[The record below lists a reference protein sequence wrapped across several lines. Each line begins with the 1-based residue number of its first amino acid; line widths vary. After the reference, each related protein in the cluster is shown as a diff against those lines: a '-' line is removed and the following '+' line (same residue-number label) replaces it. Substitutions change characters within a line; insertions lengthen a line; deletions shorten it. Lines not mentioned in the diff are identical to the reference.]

1 MNSGSEVLPNPVEM
15 TNTYKIVSYTY
26 QFNNLQLFVSVS
38 VQLCLIDDSGNVRK
52 VVNYLVQ
59 GNEYAQ
65 WGGDDQYMI
74 NLLNSKIPGLV

>member
-1 MNSGSEVLPNPVEM
+1 MNGGSEVLPNPVEM
-15 TNTYKIVSYTY
+15 TNTYNIVSYTY
-26 QFNNLQLFVSVS
+26 QFSNLLLFVSVN

-52 VVNYLVQ
+52 VVNYLVE
-59 GNEYAQ
+59 GDEYAQ